1 VGAAVPP
8 YQSCT
13 EQGSLLPVGMSVG
26 EGYASVLLA
35 VPQESILLADAGFDT
50 QEILKILQEKRFS
63 MTRPKKKE
71 ESRT

>member
-1 VGAAVPP
+1 
-8 YQSCT
+8 
-13 EQGSLLPVGMSVG
+13 VG